1 MAKTQALGTVLKQGT
16 VVIGHLT
23 SISTP
28 SPTKAEIDVT
38 DFASVAAESLPGLLD
53 YGEMALSGFFDYVD
67 AGQTI
72 LLADANDAAAAAKT
86 FTIEFTK
93 QASKAVFQAWVKSFV
108 PKAGGPTEAYTFDAT
123 LRVTGAVVFS
133 ALA

>member
-16 VVIGHLT
+16 TVVANLT

-28 SPTKAEIDVT
+28 SPNKTEIDTT
-38 DFASVAAESLPGLLD
+38 DFASVAAENLPGLMD
-53 YGEMALSGFFDYVD
+53 YGEMNIAGFFNYSD

-72 LLADANDAAAAAKT
+72 LRADANDPAAVAKT

-93 QASKAVFQAWVKSFV
+93 QVCKAVFQAWVKNYV
-108 PKAGGPTEAYTFDAT
+108 PNAGGPNEAYTFTAT
-123 LRVTGAVVFS
+123 LRVTGTVVFS
-133 ALA
+133 ALP